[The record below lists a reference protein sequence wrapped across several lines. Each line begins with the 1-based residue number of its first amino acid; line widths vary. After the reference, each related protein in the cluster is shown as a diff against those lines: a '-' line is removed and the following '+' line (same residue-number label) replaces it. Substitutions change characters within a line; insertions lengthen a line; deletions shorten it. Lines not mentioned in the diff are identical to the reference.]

1 MVMKSISTMPESQR
15 RAAMARLA
23 ELIEAGYGV
32 TDIALKLNIP
42 EPEIRDAID
51 WVKNV
56 KSSPCGISK

>member
-1 MVMKSISTMPESQR
+1 MIMKTISTMSESQR
-15 RAAMARLA
+15 RAAMVRLA

-42 EPEIRDAID
+42 ESEIRDAID

-56 KSSPCGISK
+56 KNSPCGISK